1 MPRHN
6 DKKFTNKRAVLTSF
20 IVSLSD
26 VILNSIVALVTGS
39 AVILAEALQGFADLT
54 SAGILLIGQ
63 KRASRKASKK
73 HPFGFGKEIYFWT
86 QISAFIILAI
96 TATFTFYFG
105 YKNFR
110 NPHEIENLTIA
121 YAMLI
126 FALCTNGYAF
136 SISVRKILEGK
147 KRKKLFSAFFAS
159 HHVDVKTT
167 FILDLMGTIAAG
179 IGLVAI
185 TLYSLTGIERIDGIG
200 AMVISI
206 FVAFLAFVLLISLK
220 DLITGQSAP
229 ENIERKI
236 RAVAREH
243 PMVLDVLGLRTMIIG
258 SDKILVTIDV
268 HLDNNLTT
276 DDIEEDIDE
285 IKESIRRKVPTAHHI
300 QVELETPVS
309 ELKSKPRQNRL
320 RLRRRK

>member
-1 MPRHN
+1 MTYDTN
-6 DKKFTNKRAVLTSF
+6 KKFTNRRAVLTSF
-20 IVSLSD
+20 VVSLSD
-26 VILNSIVALVTGS
+26 VVLNSIVAVITGS

-54 SAGILLIGQ
+54 SAGVLLVGQ

-86 QISAFIILAI
+86 QISAFIILSI
-96 TATFTFYFG
+96 TATLTFYFG

-110 NPHEIENLTIA
+110 NPHQIENVTIA
-121 YAMLI
+121 YAMLV

-136 SISVRKILEGK
+136 SISARKILEGQ
-147 KRKKLFSAFFAS
+147 KRKKIFKVFFTS

-167 FILDLMGTIAAG
+167 LILDLMGTMAAG

-185 TLYSLTGIERIDGIG
+185 SLYSLTGIERLDGIG
-200 AMVISI
+200 AMVISVL
-206 FVAFLAFVLLISLK
+206 VAFLAFVLLISLK

-229 ENIERKI
+229 ESTERKI
-236 RAVAREH
+236 RAAARQH
-243 PMVLDVLGLRTMIIG
+243 PMVLNVLGLRTMIIG

-285 IKESIRRKVPTAHHI
+285 IKAAIRREVPTAHHI
-300 QVELETPVS
+300 QVELETPAA
-309 ELKSKPRQNRL
+309 ELKFKPRQRRL
-320 RLRRRK
+320 LLRRRN